1 MRWTKT
7 TITVVI
13 IAAAVLLGA
22 GGAALGL
29 AVGAT
34 HAVAALPAQSP
45 AAAASAAPAKPPAPR
60 PQPTKT
66 VTASPTKTVT
76 ASPPPVIINN
86 QPVYQA
92 PPSVAAPPPGS
103 FYDGED
109 PANVVVNYY
118 NDICAQDFADAW
130 NMGGSNI
137 AAQNGQTYGSW
148 VAGYS
153 GTGPESASAYDEG
166 TDSHGN
172 EIVHTDIYPAGASS
186 PSYTGWYTVNPAS
199 MTIVSGYLQRAG

>member
-45 AAAASAAPAKPPAPR
+45 AAAAS
-60 PQPTKT
+60 KT

-118 NDICAQDFADAW
+118 NDISAQDFADAW